1 MKPPLNTH
9 CIHNERIMEDFE
21 KSIKVIIVGNG
32 RVGKTSMMM
41 RYTKGVMTD
50 KYKKTIGTD
59 FCEKDLELDTGDEV
73 KLMLWDT
80 AGQEM
85 FSQLTKQYYRGAR
98 ACVLTFST
106 TDRES
111 FEAIEGWYEK
121 VVEECPKI
129 CGVLVQNKID
139 MMEEAKMEEKEVEEL
154 AAKLN
159 MKLYRA
165 SVKTNT
171 LIEQLFEDLAKQV
184 VEQGFDEEEEEDDA
198 PQGGNGGAEATET
211 TKDKAAAAA
220 PEKKQGTIKL
230 DADSVKPKKKNNFCT
245 LA

>member
-1 MKPPLNTH
+1 
-9 CIHNERIMEDFE
+9 MEDFE

-59 FCEKDLELDTGDEV
+59 FCEKDLELDSGDEV

-111 FEAIEGWYEK
+111 FEAIEGWYQK
-121 VVEECPKI
+121 VIEECPKI

-139 MMEEAKMEEKEVEEL
+139 MVDEAKMEEKEVEDL
-154 AAKLN
+154 AAKLG

-171 LIEQLFEDLAKQV
+171 LIEQLFEDLAMQV
-184 VEQGFDEEEEEDDA
+184 VEQGFDEEEEDEGEGEDTSGDS
-198 PQGGNGGAEATET
+198 GAASDQT
-211 TKDKAAAAA
+211 TKA
-220 PEKKQGTIKL
+220 PEKKAAKPNVKL
-230 DADSVKPKKKNNFCT
+230 DSTNTTKPKKNKSPCSIV
-245 LA
+245 